1 MRSIGRMQNLTKRI
15 FRHKIWSQTD
25 SLETELVCKIA
36 TMREQ
41 EILIC
46 GQNPHEPLFF
56 TKKLG
61 FPTGLLEISF
71 FYMAMSNNL
80 LAKKSRVFPRLP
92 KRSFLYIALSSN
104 LLQIFITS
112 LNSSRLPTNRQ
123 RERGNMREKKAIH
136 RYGGLVV

>member
-1 MRSIGRMQNLTKRI
+1 MQNLTRRI

-46 GQNPHEPLFF
+46 GQNPHETPVLPQ
-56 TKKLG
+56 KIRVSHRIARNKL
-61 FPTGLLEISF
+61 
-71 FYMAMSNNL
+71 FYMTLSNNL
-80 LAKKSRVFPRLP
+80 LAKKTRVFPRLP
-92 KRSFLYIALSSN
+92 KRSFLYNALSSN

-136 RYGGLVV
+136 RDGGLVV